1 MLDTGLYKKTVNQWS
16 IVSCGKDYLAQEK
29 AGRRKRER
37 QKKKEF
43 NRDHDSYTRL
53 KLRRKW
59 ENLLF
64 LLLK

>member
-1 MLDTGLYKKTVNQWS
+1 M
-16 IVSCGKDYLAQEK
+16 AQQK
-29 AGRRKRER
+29 AVRRKRER
-37 QKKKEF
+37 QKKAEF
-43 NRDHDSYTRL
+43 NRDHDTYTRL